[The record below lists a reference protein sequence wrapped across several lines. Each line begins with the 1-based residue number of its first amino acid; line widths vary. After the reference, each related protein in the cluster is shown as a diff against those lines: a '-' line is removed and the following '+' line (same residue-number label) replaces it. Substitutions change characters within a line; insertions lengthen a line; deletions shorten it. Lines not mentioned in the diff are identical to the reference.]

1 MPIVIQNPGSPRQ
14 FALERLLSRIPRLV
28 GSPEGWARL
37 CDRVRDHCC
46 LVRFRSFVRAERAM
60 WLAGTDH
67 IGDELF
73 CGSENH
79 RIEDCLRRSEQDNQD
94 GERLVSSQDLSAM
107 S

>member
-1 MPIVIQNPGSPRQ
+1 M
-14 FALERLLSRIPRLV
+14 
-28 GSPEGWARL
+28 
-37 CDRVRDHCC
+37 RDHCC